1 MNISIEETHH
11 FEVAI
16 NDIFHYIV
24 TQYFSTL
31 YLVCIIVSRD
41 TKFKPILFDI
51 HSFIFH
57 YDQRSGTIKNYQHG
71 IDMGCQAFIIADEV
85 FEIFLENFYELHDM
99 STQVYSNKHVIVYSD
114 VSQSKS
120 KIDDEVL
127 RNPAI
132 NDLPN
137 ILFMNYN
144 ENSQIFN
151 FMTTKFVGPNA
162 LCSELWEITSLD
174 LNCFQNFKDHL
185 STTNLFPIKVKNL
198 HKREIGLAIFNYM
211 PYTIWKEVN
220 ETDVEPNSYEI
231 SKKTPLLVDGTET
244 WVFIQ
249 FCKRINCT
257 LLISLDEAGEWG
269 EIFDNRTGNGII
281 GAVVERRAEVGVGAL
296 YSWYHESIFLS
307 LSKFISR
314 TGVTVITPK
323 PKLRDPI
330 GTPLLPFQ
338 FSLWIA
344 VIVSFFILLVS
355 DKLLRIGY
363 IKINDANKDHVIVSF
378 SKIGLNILGIYVLQS
393 VKFKSIKAG
402 MLIFFTTV
410 LILGLLLGNSYS
422 SSLSSVLTIPQY
434 KKAIDTV
441 EELAASGMEWGS
453 THDAWIFSILLATQP
468 MILQLLSKFR
478 TLSKES
484 LERRAINQD
493 LSFSIERLPYGHYAV
508 GEYITEQTVNNY
520 QTLKNDIYY
529 EMCVAMSTKTWPL
542 MSELDDL
549 ILQIFESGVQKYV
562 ELDVVLKN
570 TNNKI
575 QLAVERSRHRDAPGP
590 TKLTPLHLSGAF
602 ILLGVGLIISAII
615 FVAEIVHKRRNKNR
629 IVSLP

>member
-1 MNISIEETHH
+1 MNISP
-11 FEVAI
+11 VS
-16 NDIFHYIV
+16 
-24 TQYFSTL
+24 QYFTTL
-31 YLVCIIVSRD
+31 YLVCIVVSSE
-41 TKFKPILFDI
+41 TKFKPLLYDVL
-51 HSFIFH
+51 SFTFH
-57 YDQRSGTIKNYQHG
+57 YDQTPSTKKIYQQG
-71 IDMGCQAFIIADEV
+71 IDIGCQAFIISDDV
-85 FEIFLENFYELHDM
+85 FGSFLENFHELHDT
-99 STQVYSNKHVIVYSD
+99 SIQVFPKKHVLVYSD
-114 VSQSKS
+114 VLHSKPLNFD
-120 KIDDEVL
+120 KIF

-132 NDLPN
+132 DDLPN
-137 ILFMNYN
+137 ILFMEYN
-144 ENSQIFN
+144 ENTQIFN
-151 FMTTKFVGPNA
+151 FKTTKFVGPNA
-162 LCSELWEITSLD
+162 HSSDLQDILTLD
-174 LNCFQNFKDHL
+174 LNYVEDFKDL
-185 STTNLFPIKVKNL
+185 LETTNLFPTKVKNL
-198 HKREIGLAIFNYM
+198 KGREIGLAIFNYM

-220 ETDVEPNSYEI
+220 ETGVEPNAYEI
-231 SKKTPLLVDGTET
+231 SKKTPLLIDGTEG

-249 FCKRINCT
+249 FCKRVNCT

-296 YSWYHESIFLS
+296 YSWFHESIFLS

-344 VIVSFFILLVS
+344 VIVSFFVLLVC

-363 IKINDANKDHVIVSF
+363 IKINDANKDHIIVSF
-378 SKIGLNILGIYVLQS
+378 SKIGINILGIYVLQS
-393 VKFKSIKAG
+393 VQFKSIKTG

-422 SSLSSVLTIPQY
+422 SSLASVLTIPQY

-484 LERRAINQD
+484 LEQRAINED
-493 LSFSIERLPYGHYAV
+493 LSFSIERLPYGHYAI
-508 GEYITEQTVNNY
+508 GEYITERTVNNY

-590 TKLTPLHLSGAF
+590 TNLTPLHLSGAF
-602 ILLGVGLIISAII
+602 ILLGVGLIISTIS
-615 FVAEIVHKRRNKNR
+615 FLAEIIHKHKNKNKILR
-629 IVSLP
+629 LQ